1 MKICP
6 VLKMLM
12 WMESCLNGCYHL
24 DARINSVQ
32 VCMMTSMQQKAVHS
46 SALQGCGAEAQQSRS
61 RMLLLLGRPCKIG
74 SVVFVRDSQ
83 PPRLHLKTSRER
95 VPLVLPLCG
104 HGDLE
109 IVSVKELADGFL
121 HFSFGALPN
130 ASTPSK
136 VDELSSSSGEHLAG
150 KLAAPC
156 RLPSQFLKKS
166 PIPIAAVRRRKWQ
179 MENLS
184 KERATEATSAS
195 IKDSVKLLSRPKSC
209 FIKRSPIP
217 TRTSVQ
223 SLQKLISANQSGE
236 VHNKGKGVSVPQR
249 TKEEV
254 LKQVETFK
262 RLPSKF
268 VRKSP
273 VPSSATRHHV
283 RSLPLPAELDFTS
296 DRATDSAV
304 KLPGKPRAAQASR
317 PKSYFLRKSPIIKV
331 HQRTPQEVS
340 TIDDSHK
347 KPPSYK
353 VSNKVDVGL
362 VKEESGS
369 LMMAER
375 QSEPPLHTA
384 DLHKYKLAEL
394 KSFAKSK
401 GVKGYSKLKKGELLD
416 LLKNLKS

>member
-1 MKICP
+1 
-6 VLKMLM
+6 
-12 WMESCLNGCYHL
+12 
-24 DARINSVQ
+24 
-32 VCMMTSMQQKAVHS
+32 
-46 SALQGCGAEAQQSRS
+46 
-61 RMLLLLGRPCKIG
+61 MLLLLGRPCKVG
-74 SVVFVRDSQ
+74 SVVFFRDSH
-83 PPRLHLKTSRER
+83 PPRLHLKTSKER

-136 VDELSSSSGEHLAG
+136 VDELSSSFGEHLAG
-150 KLAAPC
+150 KLAAPR

-166 PIPIAAVRRRKWQ
+166 PIPIAAVGRRKRQ

-184 KERATEATSAS
+184 KERATEAASAS
-195 IKDSVKLLSRPKSC
+195 IKDAVKVLSRPKSC

-217 TRTSVQ
+217 RRTSVQ
-223 SLQKLISANQSGE
+223 SSQKLISANQSGE
-236 VHNKGKGVSVPQR
+236 LHNKGKGVSVPQR

-254 LKQVETFK
+254 LKEVETLK

-273 VPSSATRHHV
+273 VPSSTTSRHHV
-283 RSLPLPAELDFTS
+283 RSLPLPADLDFPS
-296 DRATDSAV
+296 DRATVSAV
-304 KLPGKPRAAQASR
+304 ELPGKPRAAQASR
-317 PKSYFLRKSPIIKV
+317 PKSYFLRKSPIIKA
-331 HQRTPQEVS
+331 HQHTPQEVS
-340 TIDDSHK
+340 TIEDSHK

-353 VSNKVDVGL
+353 VSSKVDVGL

-369 LMMAER
+369 LMMAEC
-375 QSEPPLHTA
+375 QSLHTA